1 MQFLHF
7 LLYLLLTILGLGV
20 LILVHELGH
29 YLTARA
35 CHVTIYEFSLGMGKR
50 LCGFTSKKTGIMYS
64 LRLFPIGGYVSMAGE
79 DGGEEDTDTKQKGN
93 PTEVSATDQA
103 SPEIAPSTGKETD
116 GEKSP
121 RGNGADDPNAFCKKN
136 VWQRIL
142 ILFAG
147 AGMNILTG
155 FLAMLVLTV
164 GMFASGYRMPST
176 TIGAFYEG
184 APSQVTGLAVG
195 DTVLK
200 VDGVRVHTGYDL
212 SYEIMNAGYQP
223 IDILVE
229 RDGQRVLIED
239 VLFPQLAAEGTTMGD
254 MDFKV
259 LALEN
264 SFGNV
269 MKVTFWRSVSS
280 IKMVFDSIG
289 GLITGRYSLS
299 SLSGPIGVS
308 SAVSEVASQPMAG
321 WNMLYLFALIA
332 MNLGVMNLLP
342 IPALDGGRLFF
353 RFIEVLRFGKPIN
366 PRVEARIHGAG
377 MMILLL
383 LTAVIA
389 FKDIFSLF

>member
-64 LRLFPIGGYVSMAGE
+64 LRLFPIGGFVSMAGE
-79 DGGEEDTDTKQKGN
+79 DGGEEETDAKQKGN

-103 SPEIAPSTGKETD
+103 SPEIAPSTGKEPD

-366 PRVEARIHGAG
+366 PRIEARIHGAG

-389 FKDIFSLF
+389 CKDIFGLF

>member
-7 LLYLLLTILGLGV
+7 ILYLLLTILGLGV
-20 LILVHELGH
+20 LIFVHELGH

-79 DGGEEDTDTKQKGN
+79 DGGEDETDAPQTDS
-93 PTEVSATDQA
+93 PTEASVTDQT
-103 SPEIAPSTGKETD
+103 SPGMAPGTGKETD
-116 GEKSP
+116 AEKAP

-229 RDGQRVLIED
+229 RDGQRVLVED
-239 VLFPQLAAEGTTMGD
+239 VLFPQLTAEGTTMGD

-264 SFGNV
+264 SFSNV

-280 IKMVFDSIG
+280 IKMAFDSIG

-299 SLSGPIGVS
+299 SLSGPIGMS

-366 PRVEARIHGAG
+366 PRIEARIHGAG

-389 FKDIFSLF
+389 CKDIFSLF

>member
-20 LILVHELGH
+20 LIFVHELGH

-239 VLFPQLAAEGTTMGD
+239 VLFPQLTAEGTTMGD